1 MKKDLIKFL
10 KKFKEFENVDLE
22 NILEV
27 PKNIEFGDLT
37 FPCFFLSKTLK
48 KNPNEIAENLNKKLN
63 EKVPSFLDNIN
74 FIGAYINFKFNK
86 GFVCEKILNSIHSNE
101 IFNFTNDNPKKILIE
116 WPSPNTNKSLHI
128 GHIRNMILG
137 KALCNILEKTKN
149 NVIKTNLYNDRGIAI
164 CKSLLMYDL
173 FGENKTPKDFDM
185 APDIFCQKFY
195 EMFEKKAKED
205 KNNDYEK
212 KAQEYLVLW
221 ESGDEKIRDNW
232 KTFLSWV
239 FDGYKKT
246 FEDFKMPKFDKNY
259 YESLIYDKG
268 REIIENALKN
278 KIEGFELDKSGAVF
292 VDFKN
297 DTLGKKYLL
306 RADKTS
312 VYMTQD
318 LYLDS
323 LKEKDFSPDLK
334 IFIVGCEQEYH
345 FNVLFEILKRINKEN
360 QYKNIHY
367 SYGYVFNK
375 DGKKFSSRSGNTI
388 NASWLLNKVI
398 KKAEDEILKRDYSKN
413 LEKTEIKKR
422 ANKIGFSALTFS
434 FLKPSPRNSINFDIE
449 KSISFEGDSAG
460 YILYTIARIN
470 SILKKEK
477 INLDKIEYNNILEDE
492 FLLCQELNNYK
503 DLILEASNKLK
514 PNLLCNYLIKICRKF
529 NEYYSKEKIIGSSNI
544 NFKLFLLQN
553 ILKVLEDVSKILDI
567 ETLKE
572 M

>member
-1 MKKDLIKFL
+1 MIKFL

-195 EMFEKKAKED
+195 EMFEKKLKED

-212 KAQEYLVLW
+212 K
-221 ESGDEKIRDNW
+221 
-232 KTFLSWV
+232 
-239 FDGYKKT
+239 
-246 FEDFKMPKFDKNY
+246 
-259 YESLIYDKG
+259 
-268 REIIENALKN
+268 
-278 KIEGFELDKSGAVF
+278 
-292 VDFKN
+292 
-297 DTLGKKYLL
+297 
-306 RADKTS
+306 
-312 VYMTQD
+312 
-318 LYLDS
+318 
-323 LKEKDFSPDLK
+323 
-334 IFIVGCEQEYH
+334 
-345 FNVLFEILKRINKEN
+345 
-360 QYKNIHY
+360 
-367 SYGYVFNK
+367 
-375 DGKKFSSRSGNTI
+375 SSR
-388 NASWLLNKVI
+388 V
-398 KKAEDEILKRDYSKN
+398 
-413 LEKTEIKKR
+413 
-422 ANKIGFSALTFS
+422 FS
-434 FLKPSPRNSINFDIE
+434 FVGKWR
-449 KSISFEGDSAG
+449 
-460 YILYTIARIN
+460 
-470 SILKKEK
+470 
-477 INLDKIEYNNILEDE
+477 
-492 FLLCQELNNYK
+492 
-503 DLILEASNKLK
+503 
-514 PNLLCNYLIKICRKF
+514 
-529 NEYYSKEKIIGSSNI
+529 
-544 NFKLFLLQN
+544 
-553 ILKVLEDVSKILDI
+553 
-567 ETLKE
+567 
-572 M
+572 

>member
-10 KKFKEFENVDLE
+10 KNFEEFENIDLE

-63 EKVPSFLDNIN
+63 EKVPSFLDEIN

-195 EMFEKKAKED
+195 EMFEKKVKED

>member
-10 KKFKEFENVDLE
+10 QSFEEFENVDLE

-63 EKVPSFLDNIN
+63 EKAPSFLDEIN

-86 GFVCEKILNSIHSNE
+86 GFVCEKVLNSIQSNE
-101 IFNFTNDNPKKILIE
+101 IFNFTNNNPKKILIE

-149 NVIKTNLYNDRGIAI
+149 KVIKTNLYNDRGIAI

-195 EMFEKKAKED
+195 EMFEKKVKED

-221 ESGDEKIRDNW
+221 ESGDKKIRDNW

-318 LYLDS
+318 LYLDN

-398 KKAEDEILKRDYSKN
+398 KKAEDELLKRGYSKN
-413 LEKTEIKKR
+413 LEEREIKAR

>member
-10 KKFKEFENVDLE
+10 KKFKEFENIDLE

-63 EKVPSFLDNIN
+63 EKVPSFLDEIN
-74 FIGAYINFKFNK
+74 LIGAYINFKFNK
-86 GFVCEKILNSIHSNE
+86 GFVCEKVLNSIQSNE
-101 IFNFTNDNPKKILIE
+101 IFNFTNSNPKKILIE

-195 EMFEKKAKED
+195 EMFEKKLKED
-205 KNNDYEK
+205 ENNEYEK

-221 ESGDEKIRDNW
+221 ESGDERIINLW
-232 KTFLSWV
+232 KKFLSWV

-278 KIEGFELDKSGAVF
+278 KIKGFEVDESGAVF

-514 PNLLCNYLIKICRKF
+514 PNLLCNYLIKVCRKF

>member
-1 MKKDLIKFL
+1 MRNNLIKFL
-10 KKFKEFENVDLE
+10 KNFEEFENIDLE

-37 FPCFFLSKTLK
+37 FPCFILSKTLK

-74 FIGAYINFKFNK
+74 FIGGYINFKFNK

-149 NVIKTNLYNDRGIAI
+149 KVIKTNLYNDRGIAI

-185 APDIFCQKFY
+185 ASDIFCQKFY
-195 EMFEKKAKED
+195 EMFEKKVKED
-205 KNNDYEK
+205 ENNEYEK

-221 ESGDEKIRDNW
+221 ESGDKKIRDNW
-232 KTFLSWV
+232 KRFLSWV
-239 FDGYKKT
+239 FEGYKKT
-246 FEDFKMPKFDKNY
+246 FEDFKMPEFDKNY

-278 KIEGFELDKSGAVF
+278 KIEGFEVDENGAVF

-306 RADKTS
+306 RADKTT

-318 LYLDS
+318 LYLDN

-334 IFIVGCEQEYH
+334 ITIVGCEQEYH
-345 FNVLFEILKRINKEN
+345 FNVLFEILKRINKTN
-360 QYKNIHY
+360 QDKNIHY
-367 SYGYVFNK
+367 SYGFVFDK

-398 KKAEDEILKRDYSKN
+398 KKAEDELLKRDYSKN
-413 LEKTEIKKR
+413 LEKKEINLR

>member
-10 KKFKEFENVDLE
+10 KNFEEFENIDLE

-37 FPCFFLSKTLK
+37 FPCFILSKTLK

-63 EKVPSFLDNIN
+63 EKVPSFLDEIN
-74 FIGAYINFKFNK
+74 LIGAYINFKFNK
-86 GFVCEKILNSIHSNE
+86 GFVCEKVLNSIHSNE
-101 IFNFTNDNPKKILIE
+101 IFNFTNNSPKKILIE

-137 KALCNILEKTKN
+137 KALCNILEKTRNK
-149 NVIKTNLYNDRGIAI
+149 VIKTNLYNDRGIAI

-195 EMFEKKAKED
+195 EMFEKKVKED

-221 ESGDEKIRDNW
+221 ESGDKKIRDNW
-232 KTFLSWV
+232 KRFLSWV

-422 ANKIGFSALTFS
+422 ANKIGFSALNFS

-529 NEYYSKEKIIGSSNI
+529 NEYYSKEKIIGSNNI